1 MGLTKHGMKMDS
13 VRGTY
18 SWFRRLT
25 VDTRAVEQNRRCSPV
40 FVAAKQRGIL
50 GLMCDGL
57 MCDTA
62 IRLGSWV

>member
-25 VDTRAVEQNRRCSPV
+25 VDTRAVEQDRRCSPV
-40 FVAAKQRGIL
+40 FVAAKQRGFSE
-50 GLMCDGL
+50 CDI
-57 MCDTA
+57 A